1 MEVIRMGDVTEN
13 RDDQSIQLLTQIRDL
28 KKKQLMWQRVS
39 AACLFG
45 IFAVLFITVSI
56 IVPRATK
63 TLSNIDQ
70 VAGQMYETIDEID
83 TMVAEMTTASTNLN
97 KLVDENAQSLTDA
110 INSIASIDFEGLNKA
125 IKDLKDTV
133 GPMASFFGRFR

>member
-1 MEVIRMGDVTEN
+1 MGDVTEN

>member
-1 MEVIRMGDVTEN
+1 MGDVTEN
-13 RDDQSIQLLTQIRDL
+13 KDDQSIQLLTQIRDL

-56 IVPRATK
+56 IIPRATT

-70 VAGQMYETIDEID
+70 VSGEMYETIDEID

-97 KLVDENAQSLTDA
+97 KLVDDNSQALTDA
-110 INSIASIDFEGLNKA
+110 INNIAGIDFEGLNKA

>member
-1 MEVIRMGDVTEN
+1 MGDVTEN
-13 RDDQSIQLLTQIRDL
+13 KDDQSIQLLTQIRDL

-56 IVPRATK
+56 IIPMATT

-70 VAGQMYETIDEID
+70 VAGEMYETIDEID

-97 KLVDENAQSLTDA
+97 KLVDDNSQALTDA
-110 INSIASIDFEGLNKA
+110 INNIAGIDFEGLNKA

>member
-1 MEVIRMGDVTEN
+1 MGDVTEN
-13 RDDQSIQLLTQIRDL
+13 KDDQSIQLLTQIRDL

-56 IVPRATK
+56 IVPRATA

-70 VAGQMYETIDEID
+70 VSGQMYETIDEID

-97 KLVDENAQSLTDA
+97 KLVDDNSQALTDA
-110 INSIASIDFEGLNKA
+110 INNIAGIDFEGLNKA

>member
-1 MEVIRMGDVTEN
+1 MGDVTEN
-13 RDDQSIQLLTQIRDL
+13 KDDQSIQLLTQIRDL

-45 IFAVLFITVSI
+45 IFAALFITVSI
-56 IVPRATK
+56 IIPRATT

-70 VAGQMYETIDEID
+70 VAGEMYETIDEID

-97 KLVDENAQSLTDA
+97 KLVDDNSQALTDA
-110 INSIASIDFEGLNKA
+110 INNIAGIDFEGLNKA

>member
-1 MEVIRMGDVTEN
+1 MGDVTEN
-13 RDDQSIQLLTQIRDL
+13 KDDQSIQLLTQIRDL

-56 IVPRATK
+56 IVPRATA

-70 VAGQMYETIDEID
+70 VAGEMYETIDEID

-97 KLVDENAQSLTDA
+97 KLVDDNSQALTDA
-110 INSIASIDFEGLNKA
+110 INNIAGIDFEGLNKA